1 MPIPK
6 IVHQTSKHLTANEFR
21 LARRLQTVMPEWEYR
36 LWTDADNHMLVQQH
50 FPQYFPMF
58 SSIKR
63 GVVKADIAR
72 YMYMAVHGGFY
83 CDTDY
88 KMFRPL
94 DEQLLEHKCI
104 LPLSRN
110 SEECFR
116 IGNAVFA
123 SSPEHP
129 FWFDFLA
136 HLFNGREI
144 KSCVENLAEDRIE
157 KVTGPEGL
165 TEFYLAHRE
174 HYTDIWLAPTPYFH
188 PSVGCKG
195 LRIARTAQTYG
206 AHLCWGSWRTKSP
219 FTRAI
224 DTSLRVLAS
233 FV

>member
-165 TEFYLAHRE
+165 TEFYLRIVSTIRIYGWLLPPISIHRLGARDCVSLERHKPMAH
-174 HYTDIWLAPTPYFH
+174 TFA
-188 PSVGCKG
+188 
-195 LRIARTAQTYG
+195 G
-206 AHLCWGSWRTKSP
+206 AHGGQNRP
-219 FTRAI
+219 
-224 DTSLRVLAS
+224 LRVP
-233 FV
+233 